1 MNTNQEIIRINDL
14 ISALQERARSESKLA
29 AAALE
34 ADDLVANEIH
44 AAQAGG
50 LSDRI
55 AQLRTLAAELA
66 AERDI
71 AADVDGD

>member
-1 MNTNQEIIRINDL
+1 MSTNQEIININDL
-14 ISALQERARSESKLA
+14 IAKLQERARSESRLA

-55 AQLRTLAAELA
+55 AQLRTMAADLAE
-66 AERDI
+66 ERDM